1 MAVSGALYPP
11 ATSFFKTL
19 FRAKGPFNQLGV
31 HRPKQKP
38 SEKAR
43 LPLMVDGSGNPL
55 PWEFAA
61 TPQRI
66 SLYDISNGNALVELN
81 HYAVRSAAAFL
92 IKRARGLPNR
102 TGKQVD
108 LSYWVERNFNTEK
121 NTSIHAMSTATQ
133 NAMDKLRAIPSVAD
147 LHDQAVQW
155 HQNKFEEL
163 VLDPGERQLLARIL
177 TAGGSEVPPCDREWQ
192 VVHWYQLANGLPG
205 IL

>member
-1 MAVSGALYPP
+1 
-11 ATSFFKTL
+11 
-19 FRAKGPFNQLGV
+19 
-31 HRPKQKP
+31 
-38 SEKAR
+38 
-43 LPLMVDGSGNPL
+43 MVDGSGNPL